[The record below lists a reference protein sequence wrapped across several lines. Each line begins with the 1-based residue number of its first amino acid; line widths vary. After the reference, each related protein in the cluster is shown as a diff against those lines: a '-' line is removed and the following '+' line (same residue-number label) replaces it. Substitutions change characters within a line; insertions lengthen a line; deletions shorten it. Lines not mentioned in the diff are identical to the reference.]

1 MLLLSLLTHDNVK
14 INLWP
19 ASQQRPVP
27 GEGNRQMTASLHHD
41 AASASAASEPPARE
55 LSLDPDDWG
64 ALRALGHRMLDDTLD
79 RLATVREAPAWRP
92 LPDAVRAEFRRP
104 LPRQGVGEAAAYE
117 AFRAH
122 VAPYPLGNTHPRFWG
137 WVIGSG
143 SPLGTLAELLAAG
156 FNANLSGL
164 GNAGVE
170 VEAQVLDWMKELLDY
185 PRDASGLLTSG
196 GSMANVLGLAVGL
209 DASARRRGIDLA
221 EEGVAAAPRRF
232 VVYGSRETHFSVD
245 KAVRLLGLGRSAY
258 RKLPVDGRYRLDLAA
273 LEGAIHADRAAGHEP
288 ILVVGNAGT
297 VNTGA
302 CDDLTAIAE
311 IAERERLWF
320 HVDGAF
326 GAFARL
332 APATAPLVAGLE
344 RADSLA
350 FDLHKW
356 LHAPIEAACLLV
368 RDAEAHR
375 AAFRIGAS
383 YVTDLARGVAHDAM
397 RYADLGPQLT
407 RGFRALKIWLALAA
421 YGADRHAALIAQNV
435 AQARRLASR
444 VDAEPELE
452 RLAPVDLNIV
462 CFRYRGTAATDD
474 PVLDALNRELLM
486 RLQERGHAVPSS
498 TVLAGRFA
506 LRVCLANHRTRD
518 EDLEFLV
525 AKSLELGRELAA
537 A

>member
-1 MLLLSLLTHDNVK
+1 MSTPLDLAETVAT
-14 INLWP
+14 P
-19 ASQQRPVP
+19 
-27 GEGNRQMTASLHHD
+27 E
-41 AASASAASEPPARE
+41 SAGAEPT
-55 LSLDPDDWG
+55 LDPADWQ
-64 ALRALGHRMLDDTLD
+64 ALRELGHRMVDDTLGGLE
-79 RLATVREAPAWRP
+79 RVRETPAWRP
-92 LPDAVRAEFRRP
+92 LPPELLPEFRRP
-104 LPRQGVGEAAAYE
+104 LPRQGEGEEAAYAR
-117 AFRAH
+117 FRDH
-122 VAPYPLGNTHPRFWG
+122 VAPYPLGNAHPRFWG

-143 SPLGTLAELLAAG
+143 SPLGALAELLAAG
-156 FNANLSGL
+156 MNPNLSGL

-170 VEAQVLDWMKELLDY
+170 VEAQVLDWLKQWLDY
-185 PRDASGLLTSG
+185 PREASGLLTSG
-196 GSMANVLGLAVGL
+196 GSMANVLGLAIGL
-209 DASARRRGIDLA
+209 DAAARRRGVDLA
-221 EEGVAAAPRRF
+221 EEGLAAAPRRF

-273 LEGAIHADRAAGHEP
+273 LAEAIRADRADGHEP

-302 CDDLTAIAE
+302 CDDLDAIADV
-311 IAERERLWF
+311 AAREQLWF

-326 GAFARL
+326 GAFARVV
-332 APATAPLVAGLE
+332 PETAPLVAGLE

-356 LHAPIEAACLLV
+356 MHAPIEAACLLV
-368 RDAEAHR
+368 REAAAHR
-375 AAFRIGAS
+375 AAFQVGAT
-383 YVTDLARGVAHDAM
+383 YVAGFARGVARDAM

-407 RGFRALKIWLALAA
+407 RGFRALKIWLALTA
-421 YGADRHAALIAQNV
+421 YGADRHAALVARNV
-435 AQARRLASR
+435 AQARRLAAL

-462 CFRYRGTAATDD
+462 CFRYRGAAPVDD
-474 PVLDALNRELLM
+474 PALDALNRELLM

-506 LRVCLANHRTRD
+506 IRVCLANHRTRD
-518 EDLEFLV
+518 EDLDLLV
-525 AKSLELGRELAA
+525 VKTLELGHELAA

>member
-1 MLLLSLLTHDNVK
+1 MT
-14 INLWP
+14 
-19 ASQQRPVP
+19 AR
-27 GEGNRQMTASLHHD
+27 TASLD
-41 AASASAASEPPARE
+41 TPETLAAAPATGEPT
-55 LSLDPDDWG
+55 LDPADWG
-64 ALRALGHRMLDDTLD
+64 ALRELGHRMVDDTLD
-79 RLATVREAPAWRP
+79 RLATVRETPAWRP

-104 LPRQGVGEAAAYE
+104 LPRQGAGEEAAYA
-117 AFRAH
+117 AFREL

-143 SPLGTLAELLAAG
+143 SPLGTLAEMLAAG

-209 DASARRRGIDLA
+209 DAAARRRGIDLA
-221 EEGVAAAPRRF
+221 GDGLAAAPRRL
-232 VVYGSRETHFSVD
+232 VLYGSRETHFSVD

-273 LEGAIHADRAAGHEP
+273 LNEAIRADRAAGCEP
-288 ILVVGNAGT
+288 FLVVGNAGT

-302 CDDLTAIAE
+302 CDDLVAIAE
-311 IAERERLWF
+311 IAARESLWF

-332 APATAPLVAGLE
+332 VPETAPQVAGLE

-368 RDAEAHR
+368 RDAAAHR
-375 AAFRIGAS
+375 AAFQVGAS
-383 YVTDLARGVAHDAM
+383 YVTDLERGVAHDAM

-407 RGFRALKIWLALAA
+407 RGFRALKIWMALAA
-421 YGADRHAALIAQNV
+421 YGADRHAAVVARNV
-435 AQARRLASR
+435 AQARRLAAL

-462 CFRYRGTAATDD
+462 AFRYRGGAAADD
-474 PVLDALNRELLM
+474 PALDALNRELLM

-498 TVLAGRFA
+498 TLLAGRFA

-518 EDLEFLV
+518 EDLDFLV

-537 A
+537 